1 MACVWELGI
10 GDRRSRTAI
19 SGPQSAAPSPQLRRG
34 KRSPVHPILTVGS
47 VAFDSI
53 TTPFG
58 AASRVV
64 GGAATYFS
72 VAASFFSAVRMVAIV
87 GDDFAEEQ
95 MRVFS
100 GRRIDLAGL
109 QRVPGE
115 TFRWKGEY
123 SADFN
128 SRETIYTHL
137 NVFDQFRPVLPESY
151 RPTPFVFLANI
162 HPRLQ
167 SDVLDQVQAP
177 RFVAADTMNYWIEGT
192 PDELRQVLERVD
204 ALVIN
209 DEEARQLSGEGNLVK
224 AARAIQR
231 MGPELVIIKRGEH
244 GVLVTRADG
253 GFFAAPAMP
262 LEDVSDPT
270 GAGDTFAGGFM
281 GHLASAGELTET
293 AVTRAI
299 IAGSAMA
306 SFAVE
311 DFGLDRLLR
320 LTQNELLD
328 RFAAFK
334 RLTHFDAL

>member
-1 MACVWELGI
+1 MSEVRLKPEAGEHIPL
-10 GDRRSRTAI
+10 
-19 SGPQSAAPSPQLRRG
+19 
-34 KRSPVHPILTVGS
+34 HPILTVGS

-53 TTPFG
+53 KTPFG
-58 AASRVV
+58 EASRVV

-72 VAASFFSAVRMVAIV
+72 VAASFFTDVRLVAVV
-87 GDDFAEEQ
+87 GDDFTAEQ

-100 GRRIDLAGL
+100 GRRIDLTGL

-123 SADFN
+123 SVDFN

-151 RPTPFVFLANI
+151 RSTPFVFLANI
-162 HPRLQ
+162 HPALQ
-167 SDVLDQVQAP
+167 LEVLDQVHAP

-192 PDELRQVLERVD
+192 PGELRKVLGRVD

-209 DEEARQLSGEGNLVK
+209 DEEARELSGESNLVK

-231 MGPELVIIKRGEH
+231 MGPALLVIKRGEH
-244 GVLVTRADG
+244 GVLVTRDR
-253 GFFAAPAMP
+253 FFAVPAMP
-262 LEDVSDPT
+262 LEEVVDPT

-281 GHLASAGELTET
+281 GFLASAVEITDT
-293 AVTRAI
+293 VVARAV
-299 IAGSAMA
+299 IAGSALA
-306 SFAVE
+306 SLSVE
-311 DFGLDRLLR
+311 DFGLDQLLR
-320 LTQNELLD
+320 LTSGELHD